1 MKTIQICSK
10 RDAENLIVASLFTPV
25 NGRTL
30 SKLRFDGCKYRT
42 DPETPYIGR
51 KLEVSDDVHA
61 VYPGR
66 RRDANGAYIA
76 LFCVYSH

>member
-30 SKLRFDGCKYRT
+30 SKSRFDRGKYRT
-42 DPETPYIGR
+42 NPDTPYIGR
-51 KLEVSDDVHA
+51 TLEVSDDVCA
-61 VYPGR
+61 VYPER
-66 RRDANGAYIA
+66 RRDAHGAYIA